1 MVVVE
6 YINGSVVKIAGMSII
21 EEYQWIEFVC
31 STDCLEMHHCLN
43 PDIPFHKSRWY
54 IVDYPVFWDVLVNIL
69 GAFFCLGNYNS

>member
-31 STDCLEMHHCLN
+31 STDCLEMHHFFH
-43 PDIPFHKSRWY
+43 PATIFHIP
-54 IVDYPVFWDVLVNIL
+54 ICCILEYPVFWNVVVKIL
-69 GAFFCLGNYNS
+69 GVV